1 MSIATSV
8 VSFAVAVALLIL
20 GTSFA
25 VIDYFSKE
33 RANGYRAILALKLQN
48 TPNKTV
54 DFALPFSVS
63 HSGDYDLEE
72 LFDWAKTISTK

>member
-1 MSIATSV
+1 MMNAMNYIQEDSGASHYRIRHGQNDRDTSL
-8 VSFAVAVALLIL
+8 AIP
-20 GTSFA
+20 T
-25 VIDYFSKE
+25 
-33 RANGYRAILALKLQN
+33 ILALKLQN

-54 DFALPFSVS
+54 DFALPFGVS